1 MPADVPIVPRDVL
14 FGNPE
19 RTGPSLSPD
28 GSRLA
33 WLAPDEGVLN
43 VWMGRTDLADAR
55 VVTRDRDRGIRT
67 VEWAHDGRHLLY
79 IQDQGG
85 DENWRLHAVDLED
98 DEDRDLTPFDDV
110 QARVVGL
117 DKRFPDHVLVGLNRD
132 NPELHDVYSLHLP
145 TGELEKVFE
154 NPGFIDVV
162 VDQEFRVRAGISP
175 TEDGGMAILVRDDED
190 DDWRTLL
197 HAPHEDAL
205 GTAPLAFN
213 RRGDQLL
220 AISPLDANA
229 SRLVRYDL
237 ATGAVEV
244 VAEDPDYDVAGV
256 GLHPDTREV
265 QWVSFLRERLHHEAL
280 DEEVVGDLAFLE
292 GAERGDPGVLGED
305 HANTTWVVAY
315 VRDDGPVRYHLYDR
329 PAKELTFLF
338 EDRPALAAY
347 TLARMEPIAV
357 TARDGLE
364 LHGYLTAP
372 LAVPRERLPTVLV
385 VHGGPWAR
393 DAWGYDPEAQWLA
406 NRGYLVLQI
415 NFRGSTGYGKGFLN
429 AGDREWGA
437 AMHDD
442 LLDAVQ
448 WAIEAGYTDPERVAI
463 YGGSYGGY
471 AALVGATLTPDW
483 FACAIDLVGPSNLVT
498 LIESVPPYWKPMI
511 TQFHNRVGDP
521 ETDRELLWER
531 SPLSRADRVSIPV
544 LIVQG
549 ANDPRVKQAESEQF
563 VAVLRERG
571 LDHEYLLFE
580 DEGHG
585 FAKPENRMRFYA
597 ATENFLA
604 RHLGGREEG

>member
-1 MPADVPIVPRDVL
+1 MPTDVPLVPREIL

-28 GSRLA
+28 GDRLA
-33 WLAPDEGVLN
+33 WLAPDAGVLN
-43 VWMGRTDLADAR
+43 VWVGGRDLTDAR
-55 VVTRDRDRGIRT
+55 PVTRDRDRGIRT

-85 DENWRLHAVDLED
+85 DENWRLHAVDPERGD
-98 DEDRDLTPFDDV
+98 DRDLTPFEDV
-110 QARVVGL
+110 QARVVAL

-132 NPELHDVYSLHLP
+132 DPELHDVYSLHLP
-145 TGELEKVFE
+145 SGELEKVFD
-154 NPGFIDVV
+154 NPGFIDFV
-162 VDQEFRVRAGISP
+162 VDRDFRVRAGISP

-190 DDWRTLL
+190 GDWRTLL

-205 GTAPLAFN
+205 GTAPLAFD
-213 RRGDQLL
+213 RDGGRLL
-220 AISPLDANA
+220 VISPLAANA

-237 ATGAVEV
+237 VTGDAEV
-244 VAEDPDYDVAGV
+244 VAEDPSHDVAGV
-256 GLHPDTREV
+256 GLHPDSREV
-265 QWVSFLRERLHHEAL
+265 QWVSFLRERLYHEAL
-280 DEEVVGDLAFLE
+280 AEDVVDDLAFLE
-292 GAERGDPGVLGED
+292 GAERGEVGVLGED
-305 HANTTWVVAY
+305 HANTTWVVSY

-329 PAKELTFLF
+329 AAKELRLLF
-338 EDRPALAAY
+338 EDRPALGEY
-347 TLARMEPIAV
+347 RLAEMEPITV

-372 LAVPRERLPTVLV
+372 PGMPRERLPTVLV

-415 NFRGSTGYGKGFLN
+415 NFRGSAGYGKGFLN

-442 LLDAVQ
+442 LLDTVR
-448 WAIEAGYTDPERVAI
+448 WAIDRGDADPGRVAI

-483 FACAIDLVGPSNLVT
+483 FACAVDLVGPSNLQT
-498 LIESVPPYWKPMI
+498 LIESVPPYWQPMI
-511 TQFHNRVGDP
+511 AQFHNRVGNPDTEP
-521 ETDRELLWER
+521 EFLWER
-531 SPLSRADRVSIPV
+531 SPLSRAERVSIPV
-544 LIVQG
+544 LIAQG

-563 VAVLRERG
+563 VAALRERG
-571 LDHEYLLFE
+571 IDHEYLLFE

-597 ATENFLA
+597 ATETFLA
-604 RHLGGREEG
+604 RHLGGREEA